1 MGACRRHYPKINLR
15 NWKARKFCW
24 KGNDTKASCIK
35 KENNSKL
42 ACMIG
47 ISIPGWVGTTFE
59 IIIGGL
65 LIWAAVRVVLKIL
78 PVAALA
84 V

>member
-1 MGACRRHYPKINLR
+1 
-15 NWKARKFCW
+15 
-24 KGNDTKASCIK
+24 
-35 KENNSKL
+35 
-42 ACMIG
+42 MIG